1 MTTIV
6 KCCIDK
12 KYIKIPLKILDS
24 QTKITL
30 IEAIKKD
37 LVFKINPINL
47 FSNYKFKNNEK
58 IIKLYEYN
66 EDSEIIFIPKFTVLS
81 NITFKFVKDIRD
93 KNNENIEI
101 IFNGKLNNQQIETVN
116 NTENQI
122 LNNYNIL

>member
-1 MTTIV
+1 MTTII

-47 FSNYKFKNNEK
+47 FSNYKFKNN
-58 IIKLYEYN
+58 
-66 EDSEIIFIPKFTVLS
+66 
-81 NITFKFVKDIRD
+81 
-93 KNNENIEI
+93 
-101 IFNGKLNNQQIETVN
+101 
-116 NTENQI
+116 
-122 LNNYNIL
+122 

>member
-116 NTENQI
+116 NTENQL

>member
-116 NTENQI
+116 NTENQL
-122 LNNYNIL
+122 LNN